1 MMPVIRLF
9 DYNFSRPVFVNQ
21 EASFITVGCKT
32 VSSFNS
38 ILLIKN

>member
-21 EASFITVGCKT
+21 EASFIIGCKT